1 MIPLACKRGILA
13 AVAVTASATVLHAA
27 LPTSPDISGPTSFT
41 GQLLIA
47 TPAMQGSAFEQAVIL
62 IAQHN
67 KDGALGIIINRPL
80 DERPIANVLEALG
93 ANTDGI
99 KNNVRVF
106 FGGPVSPEV
115 AFAVHNADYHLSD
128 TVDIDGR
135 VALTPATEV
144 LRDIGAGKG
153 PDKSL
158 IAFGYAGW
166 GASQLDDELG
176 RGDWFSVPED
186 PSLVFDDDRT
196 KVWTDAM
203 ARHKTEWRGIRPNA
217 DLNPGHL

>member
-1 MIPLACKRGILA
+1 MVALTCKRWILA
-13 AVAVTASATVLHAA
+13 AVAITASATVLHAA
-27 LPTSPDISGPTSFT
+27 LPTSPDISGPTSLT

-47 TPAMQGSAFEQAVIL
+47 TPALQGSAFEHAVIL

-67 KDGALGIIINRPL
+67 KDGALGIVINRPL
-80 DERPIANVLEALG
+80 DERPIASVLGSLG
-93 ANTDGI
+93 ADTGAFKD
-99 KNNVRVF
+99 NVRVF
-106 FGGPVSPEV
+106 LGGPVSPEV

-144 LRDIGAGKG
+144 LRDIGLGKG
-153 PDKSL
+153 PGKSL
-158 IAFGYAGW
+158 IVFGYAGW
-166 GASQLDDELG
+166 GASQLDGEVG
-176 RGDWFSVPED
+176 RGDWLSVPED

-203 ARHKTEWRGIRPNA
+203 ARHKP
-217 DLNPGHL
+217 

>member
-1 MIPLACKRGILA
+1 MVTLTCKRWILA
-13 AVAVTASATVLHAA
+13 AVAITASATVLHAA

-47 TPAMQGSAFEQAVIL
+47 TPALRGSTFEHTVVL
-62 IAQHN
+62 IAQHS
-67 KDGALGIIINRPL
+67 KDGALGVVINRPL
-80 DERPIANVLEALG
+80 DERPIASVLEALG
-93 ANTDGI
+93 SDTRGVKD
-99 KNNVRVF
+99 NVRIF
-106 FGGPVSPEV
+106 LGGPVSPQV

-144 LRDIGAGKG
+144 LRDIGLGKG
-153 PDKSL
+153 PGKSL
-158 IAFGYAGW
+158 IVFGYAGW
-166 GASQLDDELG
+166 SASQLDAEIG
-176 RGDWFSVPED
+176 RGDWLSVPED

-203 ARHKTEWRGIRPNA
+203 ARHKP
-217 DLNPGHL
+217 

>member
-1 MIPLACKRGILA
+1 MVALSCKRWILA
-13 AVAVTASATVLHAA
+13 AVVITASVTVLHAA

-47 TPAMQGSAFEQAVIL
+47 TQALQGSTFEHAVIL

-67 KDGALGIIINRPL
+67 KDGALGIVINRPL
-80 DERPIANVLEALG
+80 GARSIASVLEALG
-93 ANTDGI
+93 ADTGGVKDNVGI
-99 KNNVRVF
+99 F
-106 FGGPVSPEV
+106 LGGPVSSEV

-144 LRDIGAGKG
+144 LRDIGLGKG
-153 PDKSL
+153 PGKSL
-158 IAFGYAGW
+158 IVFGYAGW
-166 GASQLDDELG
+166 GASQLDGEVG
-176 RGDWFSVPED
+176 RGDWLSVPED

-203 ARHKTEWRGIRPNA
+203 ARHKSER
-217 DLNPGHL
+217 

>member
-1 MIPLACKRGILA
+1 MVALTCKRWILA
-13 AVAVTASATVLHAA
+13 AVAITASATVLHAA

-47 TPAMQGSAFEQAVIL
+47 TPALQGSTFEHAVIL

-67 KDGALGIIINRPL
+67 KDGALGIVINQPL
-80 DERPIANVLEALG
+80 DERSIASVLGALG
-93 ANTDGI
+93 ADAGGF
-99 KNNVRVF
+99 KGNVRVF
-106 FGGPVSPEV
+106 LGGPVSPEV
-115 AFAVHNADYHLSD
+115 AFAVHDADYHLSD

-144 LRDIGAGKG
+144 LRDIGLGRG
-153 PDKSL
+153 PGKSL

-166 GASQLDDELG
+166 GPSQLDSEIG

-203 ARHKTEWRGIRPNA
+203 ARHKTER
-217 DLNPGHL
+217 

>member
-1 MIPLACKRGILA
+1 MVALTCKRWILV
-13 AVAVTASATVLHAA
+13 AVAITASATVLHAA

-47 TPAMQGSAFEQAVIL
+47 TPALRGSTFEHAVIL
-62 IAQHN
+62 IAQHS
-67 KDGALGIIINRPL
+67 KDGALGIVINQPL
-80 DERPIANVLEALG
+80 DERPIASVLEALG
-93 ANTDGI
+93 SDTRGVKD
-99 KNNVRVF
+99 NVRIF
-106 FGGPVSPEV
+106 LGGPVSPEV

-144 LRDIGAGKG
+144 LRDIGLGKG
-153 PDKSL
+153 PGKSL
-158 IAFGYAGW
+158 IVFGYAGW
-166 GASQLDDELG
+166 GASQLDGEIG
-176 RGDWFSVPED
+176 RGDWLSVPED

-203 ARHKTEWRGIRPNA
+203 ARHKP
-217 DLNPGHL
+217 